1 MGVVPVQ
8 DGGLC
13 LTEPC
18 WNYDECLTV
27 LKFGNASNFI
37 SSNSVFFRPIYPV
50 TTNACR
56 CPKGFTGMQK
66 SYECDTEVD
75 LCYSSP
81 CGHHGTCM
89 PREGGYTCLCLP
101 GYTGVNCEVNMLSGH
116 CVDGV
121 CRHGSHCTSIRSATS
136 AMLSSMPRSLASRL
150 PSTTSLETGGFTCSN
165 CTRSLYHTSTCELRA
180 RRFAKGSFLTFPALK
195 QRHRMLLKI
204 SFATRTSDG
213 LLLYNGRYNDKHDF
227 ISLEIVDGAVVFSF
241 NLGDDTTRVAASLP
255 HGVDDG
261 DWHTVTVDYLHR
273 VVTVSIDDCD
283 TAVAVG
289 HGDRVGGYYCANT
302 TTKQLPPRCAS
313 HRATCNRFLDLTGP
327 LQVGGLPSLP
337 EGRRVQQQDFFGCI
351 ADLYIDHKF
360 IDLNSC
366 PSSMRLAMSIAHSNS
381 VEFTL

>member
-1 MGVVPVQ
+1 
-8 DGGLC
+8 
-13 LTEPC
+13 
-18 WNYDECLTV
+18 
-27 LKFGNASNFI
+27 
-37 SSNSVFFRPIYPV
+37 
-50 TTNACR
+50 
-56 CPKGFTGMQK
+56 MQK